1 MIFWVEASWEIG
13 MGHLMESLAL
23 AESFQS
29 RGIFCHFIVNSYPP
43 AEELLFSKNI
53 SFDIL
58 SIGQVEKVCQRIK
71 RHSKK
76 TCVIVNHRNVE
87 LSSLKRLQKALL
99 IDVVIDQPGNKRI
112 RCDLLI
118 NSAIV
123 PEWFE
128 YTIENHKPKFCFGAD
143 FAILREEFI
152 KLHKKEKTFPDT
164 NRKVLVTMGGVDRT
178 GATLRIMEAL
188 KQLDRTVNSEI
199 ILGSG
204 FAHLTEFKRI
214 FKRLNEQTCTYAQG
228 VDDLAVRMQKADVV
242 ISAGGNTLYEMA
254 CVGTPGI
261 VLWED
266 PHEDRVGQ
274 AFAEKGIV
282 LHLSQGVNMPVSKIR
297 EGIERLLNCKEKR
310 IEMSQCGKKL
320 VDGQGTSRIYT
331 AIVNLMQK

>member
-1 MIFWVEASWEIG
+1 MIFWVEVSREIG

-23 AESFQS
+23 AESFRS
-29 RGIFCHFIVNSYPP
+29 REISCHFIVNSYPP
-43 AEELLFSKNI
+43 AEKLLFSKNI

-58 SIGQVEKVCQRIK
+58 PIDQAEKVCQRIK
-71 RHSKK
+71 QYPNN

-87 LSSLKRLQKALL
+87 LSSLKRLQKELL
-99 IDVVIDQPGNKRI
+99 IVVVIDQLGNKRI
-112 RCDLLI
+112 ACDLLI
-118 NSAIV
+118 NSSIV
-123 PEWFE
+123 PEWLK
-128 YTIENHKPKFCFGAD
+128 YTIESRKPKCLFGAD

-152 KLHKKEKTFPDT
+152 ELHKKEKTFPDT
-164 NRKVLVTMGGVDRT
+164 NRKVLVTMGGIDRT

-199 ILGSG
+199 ILGGG

-214 FKRLNEQTCTYAQG
+214 FKRLNEHTCTYAQG
-228 VDDLAVRMQKADVV
+228 VVDLAARMQKADVV
-242 ISAGGNTLYEMA
+242 ISAGGNTVYEMA
-254 CVGTPGI
+254 CVGIPGI

-282 LHLSQGVNMPVSKIR
+282 LHLGKGINIPVSKICD
-297 EGIERLLNCKEKR
+297 GIERLLNCNEKR

-320 VDGQGTSRIYT
+320 VDGQGAGRIFT
-331 AIVNLMQK
+331 AIVNLIQK